1 MILDLFKDYIPF
13 IVILITL
20 TLNVL
25 LIIFKS
31 QWYVYLIANVIL
43 IIILGF
49 IGETPFD
56 IIGEVVEVI
65 GDILVGIIKRIFS
78 VLSGCSSR

>member
-20 TLNVL
+20 SLNVL

-49 IGETPFD
+49 TGETPFD
-56 IIGEVVEVI
+56 IIGEVVGVI

-78 VLSGCSSR
+78 VLSGCSR